1 MACTCAIL
9 STQHTSS
16 LFTAA
21 QEKEGGPGKAR
32 NTYACYAR
40 FSLFS
45 HLVACLSYWQ
55 WTVVSS
61 ISIELYGVETSI
73 RRASPLVFRCD
84 LGWIRRTNV
93 SPPCERRSGPGCSD
107 EVATRRQRTRWL
119 PRIKDPILHHCRS
132 LKAVP
137 VTQLAFLGVASLL
150 YSGLPSLP
158 RSVRPIAR
166 FFHLNHG
173 GRGTARTSFRQCT
186 RS

>member
-1 MACTCAIL
+1 MCYPQHSAHVVIVHRCAR
-9 STQHTSS
+9 
-16 LFTAA
+16 
-21 QEKEGGPGKAR
+21 EGRWPGQSAKHVR
-32 NTYACYAR
+32 V
-40 FSLFS
+40 L
-45 HLVACLSYWQ
+45 HLVLSLLPSGRLSFVLA
-55 WTVVSS
+55 TVCSP
-61 ISIELYGVETSI
+61 ISIH
-73 RRASPLVFRCD
+73 RASPLVFRCD
-84 LGWIRRTNV
+84 LGWIRRTNA

-119 PRIKDPILHHCRS
+119 PRIKDPILHHCPS